1 LALAYALYLSPNYN
15 ALNFGWVQRGSN
27 EVWRTLEADNSGGV
41 SKGLLKEYRNCPDE
55 CRKLLDKYWKL

>member
-1 LALAYALYLSPNYN
+1 MPLILD
-15 ALNFGWVQRGSN
+15 GVQRGSN

-41 SKGLLKEYRNCPDE
+41 SKGLLKEYGNCPDE